1 MEINNQSFDL
11 VSLDKEIQELEKIL
25 IDDFDFLISELS
37 NKYKQEHTFDQDTLL
52 KQEEDA
58 ICNIDTLM
66 TNTTEGNITITDY
79 SLSIGSNV
87 LASKTYNNN
96 KLVFDTTPIFTWTQ
110 VPLNKTIS
118 LGEYTEILIKSN
130 FGDIFLLNETGH
142 YKKDTLYLEIL
153 GNYLIIDNLSLVK
166 GVYLR

>member
-11 VSLDKEIQELEKIL
+11 VSLDKEIEELEKIL
-25 IDDFDFLISELS
+25 IDDIDFLISELS
-37 NKYKQEHTFDQDTLL
+37 NKYKQEHTFNKDVLL
-52 KQEEDA
+52 KQKENA
-58 ICNIDTLM
+58 VCNIDTLM
-66 TNTTEGNITITDY
+66 TNTTEGNIIINDD
-79 SLSIGSNV
+79 SLRIGNNV
-87 LASKTYNNN
+87 LTSKAYNDN
-96 KLVFDTTPIFTWTQ
+96 KLVFDTTPTFTWTQ

-118 LGEYTEILIKSN
+118 LDEYTEILIKSN
-130 FGDIFLLNETGH
+130 VGDIFLLNKAGH